1 MSDVSIS
8 YAPNGP
14 WPTFSRDERRVLGTL
29 MEKSK
34 TSSDGYPMSLNS
46 LVAGCNQKSNRDP
59 VLELDDDAVNDAL
72 TLLRN
77 KALVTKVFSGRT
89 EKWRHLLYE
98 QWHLDSRDTAILAE
112 LLLRGP
118 QTEGEIRSRASRMVE
133 IPDLE
138 TLKSYLRPLIER
150 NLVQYLTPED
160 RRGAVLT
167 HGFHAPEELVRLK
180 TQYAN
185 APASAAS
192 GAAIASTNSTPG
204 VPSAPSVSEQRVAA
218 LETAL
223 AQLRDE
229 VAAMRAELATLR
241 QSLGG

>member
-1 MSDVSIS
+1 MSDESIS
-8 YAPNGP
+8 YGTNGP
-14 WPTFSRDERRVLGTL
+14 WPTFDRDERRVLGTL

-34 TSSDGYPMSLNS
+34 TSTDGYPMSMS
-46 LVAGCNQKSNRDP
+46 ALVAGCNQKSNRDP
-59 VLELDDDAVNDAL
+59 VLELDEGDVHDAL

-133 IPDLE
+133 IPDLDA
-138 TLKSYLRPLIER
+138 LKGYLRPLLER

-167 HGFHAPEELVRLK
+167 HGFHAPEELARLRAH
-180 TQYAN
+180 YASG
-185 APASAAS
+185 PASVASPAAATL
-192 GAAIASTNSTPG
+192 GAG
-204 VPSAPSVSEQRVAA
+204 VSISEDRVAA
-218 LETAL
+218 LEASLARLKEEMTAL
-223 AQLRDE
+223 RAE
-229 VAAMRAELATLR
+229 VA
-241 QSLGG
+241 SLKQALGS